1 MGIMINGKKVAGLMI
16 GGKKIAGAAYGG
28 KVVYRSGG
36 FLPNPIQSWQWSAG
50 SAVNSVVVNYQATAA
65 TAVYAGDNGGNL
77 TRLYSESGQKDWSNN
92 SNKLVSKIVTDN
104 SSWIYTLD
112 NVRKIVSSFYDM
124 GSVVANGWNINLDNY
139 AGGIALDTLGT
150 LYVTSNSGD
159 LLKLSTD
166 NGSQKGKIAISH
178 NALGAVATDSQNNVY
193 LDNGESAVVKL
204 DSSGNGQWVQ
214 DLYGT
219 PVGLALDSQDNLYIG
234 DSSGLAT
241 KMDSNGNEIWQWGTS
256 SGILAIAV
264 DSKFNIYVG
273 EKTGYVTKLDSSGK
287 QLWQWKASGST
298 NSVAVDSKFNVYAGD
313 AGGYVTKL
321 QTANQ

>member
-1 MGIMINGKKVAGLMI
+1 MGIMINGKKVAGMMI

-28 KVVYRSGG
+28 KVVYRLGR
-36 FLPNPIQSWQWSAG
+36 FLPNPVQLWQWSAG
-50 SAVNSVVVNYQATAA
+50 SAVNSVAVNDQATAA

-77 TRLYSESGQKDWSNN
+77 NRLYSESGQKAWSNN

-104 SSWIYTLD
+104 SSSVYTLD

-124 GSVVANGWNINLDNY
+124 GFVAGNRWSINLDNY

-166 NGSQKGKIAISH
+166 NGSQTGKIAISH
-178 NALGAVATDSQNNVY
+178 NALGAVTTDSQNNVY
-193 LDNGESAVVKL
+193 LDNGQSAVVKL
-204 DSSGNGQWVQ
+204 DSSGNGQWQ
-214 DLYGT
+214 QSLYGT
-219 PVGLALDSQDNLYIG
+219 PVGLTLDSQDNLYIG

-256 SGILAIAV
+256 SGIFAIAV
-264 DSKFNIYVG
+264 DSQFNVYVG
-273 EKTGYVTKLDSSGK
+273 GDDKHVTKLDSTGK
-287 QLWQWKASGST
+287 KLWQWTAPGT
-298 NSVAVDSKFNVYAGD
+298 VNSIATDSQFNVYVGD
-313 AGGYVTKL
+313 KSGYVTKL
-321 QTANQ
+321 QTAK